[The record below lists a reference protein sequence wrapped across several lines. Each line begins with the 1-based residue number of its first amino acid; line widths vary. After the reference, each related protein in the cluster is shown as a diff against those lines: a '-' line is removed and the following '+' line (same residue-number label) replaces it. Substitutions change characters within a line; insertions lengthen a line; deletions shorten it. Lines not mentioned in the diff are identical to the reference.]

1 MISIEEA
8 LSKILEEV
16 SKAESESVA
25 LRESLGRTLSKDI
38 YADRDYPP
46 FHRSTMDGYAIKS
59 ADYDSSKIY
68 HCKKEIFAGMES
80 NLDPGEEI
88 VKIMTGAP
96 VPEGLDAVIKIEDS
110 QELSLENS
118 ISKVKL
124 NSDKIFHFM
133 NVAVRG
139 EDLKKG
145 EFVLG
150 SGTKIGM
157 PEISLLACLG
167 VDLVSVNSLPTV
179 SIVSTGNEV
188 VPVGSTPLPFQI
200 RDSNSYSLIAILNRY
215 NIQPKSIVLVPDEE
229 TKITE
234 ALDKGLESD
243 ILLLSGGVSMG
254 SMDLIPPILEKLGV
268 KKIFHKV
275 SLKPGK
281 PIWFGK
287 KGKTVVF
294 GLPGNPF
301 SVQVCARIFL
311 DPYIR
316 SYLGMEISKPQR
328 YSFYGKRKK
337 KNSLPEYF
345 PVFLETKE
353 KTGISAKSFNGS
365 GDIRAGL
372 FSDGIALHP
381 AEQGEVLEGDVLDYY
396 PW

>member
-8 LSKILEEV
+8 LSKIL
-16 SKAESESVA
+16 SEISVTNRE
-25 LRESLGRTLSKDI
+25 LVPLEESLGRILADNV

-118 ISKVKL
+118 VSKVKL
-124 NSDKIFHFM
+124 NSDKIFYFM
-133 NVAVRG
+133 NIAVRG

-157 PEISLLACLG
+157 PEISLLASLG
-167 VDLVSVNSLPTV
+167 VDNVSVNSLPTV

-215 NIQPKSIVLVPDEE
+215 NIKPKSIVLVPDEE
-229 TKITE
+229 IKITE

-254 SMDLIPPILEKLGV
+254 SMDLIPPILERLGV

-316 SYLGMEISKPQR
+316 SCLGMQISEPLR
-328 YSFYGKRKK
+328 YVFYGKRKK
-337 KNSLPEYF
+337 KSSLPEFF
-345 PVFLETKE
+345 PAFLETKD
-353 KTGISAKSFNGS
+353 KTGLSSKSFNGS

-372 FSDGIALHP
+372 FADGIALHP
-381 AEQGEVLEGDVLDYY
+381 GEQAEILEGNVLNFF

>member
-8 LSKILEEV
+8 LSKILSEV
-16 SKAESESVA
+16 SVTKPESVP
-25 LRESLGRTLSKDI
+25 LKETLGRILADNV

-59 ADYDSSKIY
+59 EDYDSSKIY
-68 HCKKEIFAGMES
+68 RCKKEIFAGMES
-80 NLDPGEEI
+80 ALDPDEEI
-88 VKIMTGAP
+88 VKIMTGAS
-96 VPEGLDAVIKIEDS
+96 VPEGLDAVIKVEDS
-110 QELSLENS
+110 QELTDENS
-118 ISKVKL
+118 ITQVKF
-124 NSDKIFHFM
+124 NSDNIFQFM
-133 NVAVRG
+133 NISLRG
-139 EDLKKG
+139 EDLKTG
-145 EFVLG
+145 ELVIG
-150 SGTKIGM
+150 SGAKVGIS
-157 PEISLLACLG
+157 EISLLASLG
-167 VDLVSVNSLPTV
+167 IEAVSVYSLPTI
-179 SIVSTGNEV
+179 SIISTGNEV
-188 VPVGSTPLPFQI
+188 IPVGSAPLPYQI

-215 NIQPKSIVLVPDEE
+215 KIHPKSIVLVPDEE
-229 TKITE
+229 TKIEE
-234 ALDKGLESD
+234 ALKQGLESD

-287 KGKTVVF
+287 KGKTAVF

-316 SYLGMEISKPQR
+316 SYLGMQIAKPLR

-337 KNSLPEYF
+337 KNVLPEYF

-353 KTGISAKSFNGS
+353 KTGLCAKSFNGS

-381 AEQGEVLEGDVLDYY
+381 GERSEISEGDVLDFY

>member
-8 LSKILEEV
+8 LTKILAEV
-16 SKAESESVA
+16 SKSNLESVPLA
-25 LRESLGRTLSKDI
+25 ESLGRILAGDVK
-38 YADRDYPP
+38 ADRDYPP
-46 FHRSTMDGYAIKS
+46 FHRSAMDGYAIKS
-59 ADYDSSKIY
+59 KDFDPSKIY

-80 NLDPGEEI
+80 KLDPGEEI
-88 VKIMTGAP
+88 VKIMTGAV

-110 QELSLENS
+110 QEIESGNP

-124 NSDKIFHFM
+124 KSDQAFQFM
-133 NVAVRG
+133 NIALQG

-145 EFVLG
+145 ELVIG
-150 SGTKIGM
+150 SGTVIGM
-157 PEISLLACLG
+157 SEISLLASLG
-167 VDLVSVNSLPTV
+167 FDIVPVRTLPKV
-179 SIVSTGNEV
+179 SIISTGNEV
-188 VPVGSTPLPFQI
+188 VSVGSKPLPYQI

-215 NIQPKSIVLVPDEE
+215 KIQPNSIELVPDDEL
-229 TKITE
+229 KITE
-234 ALDKGLESD
+234 ALQKGLESD

-254 SMDLIPPILEKLGV
+254 SMDLIPPLLEKLGV

-316 SYLGMEISKPQR
+316 SYLGMEISRPLR
-328 YSFYGKRKK
+328 FPFYGKRKK
-337 KNSLPEYF
+337 KNSLPEFF
-345 PVFLETKE
+345 PVIFETRE
-353 KTGISAKSFNGS
+353 KTGLRAKSFNGS
-365 GDIRAGL
+365 GDLRAGL
-372 FSDGIALHP
+372 SSDGIALHP
-381 AEQGEVLEGDVLDYY
+381 GEQSEISEEDILDFY

>member
-8 LSKILEEV
+8 LEKILAEV
-16 SKAESESVA
+16 SGSNPEDVR
-25 LRESLGRTLSKDI
+25 LDESLGRILAKDI

-59 ADYDSSKIY
+59 VDYDSAKIY
-68 HCKKEIFAGMES
+68 HCKREIFAGMKSE
-80 NLDPGEEI
+80 LDPNEEI
-88 VKIMTGAP
+88 VKIMTGAA
-96 VPEGLDAVIKIEDS
+96 VPEGLDAVIKVEDS
-110 QELSLENS
+110 QEIANENS
-118 ISKVKL
+118 DLQVRFKSEKV
-124 NSDKIFHFM
+124 FHFM
-133 NVAVRG
+133 NIAIQG

-145 EFVLG
+145 DLVIQAG
-150 SGTKIGM
+150 VKIGM
-157 PEISLLACLG
+157 SEISLLASLG
-167 VDLVSVNSLPTV
+167 VDVVSVKSLPKV

-188 VPVGSTPLPFQI
+188 VPVGVSPLPYQI
-200 RDSNSYSLIAILNRY
+200 RDSNSYSLIAILDRFK
-215 NIQPKSIVLVPDEE
+215 IRPRSIALVPDEE
-229 TKITE
+229 SRIME
-234 ALDKGLESD
+234 ALSEGLKSD

-254 SMDLIPPILEKLGV
+254 SMDLIPPLLERLGV

-275 SLKPGK
+275 LLKPGK

-287 KGKTVVF
+287 KENTIVF

-316 SYLGMEISKPQR
+316 SYLGMGISKPLR
-328 YSFYGKRKK
+328 YPFYGKRKK

-345 PVFLETKE
+345 PVFLETNE
-353 KTGISAKSFNGS
+353 RTGLSAKPFNGS

-372 FSDGIALHP
+372 SSDGIALHP
-381 AEQGEVLEGDVLDYY
+381 SEQVEISEGEVLDFY